1 MLVAVSVWRR
11 HNAKTSK
18 CAACEQPTQ
27 GVFNTAH
34 EILKK
39 MKKQQQGK

>member
-1 MLVAVSVWRR
+1 MQATDPPTPRR

-18 CAACEQPTQ
+18 CAVCEQPTQ

-34 EILKK
+34 EIIKR
-39 MKKQQQGK
+39 MKKK